1 MTLITFQDGKPVF
14 RDGKVG
20 TGQGCC
26 CGPQCDCSSPGYAP
40 ISPSDPTRGLVW
52 LTLDSCTGSG
62 ASATVDAPNAASLCD
77 NQGGAIQGVTL
88 TSPGSGYAKLGRT
101 APTVT
106 VTGTSGSGSGG
117 TFAVTL
123 TQWQNYCGLD
133 EWGVESVS
141 LTGGEGYTP
150 GDTLTFSFAS
160 GDTQE
165 TAAAGT
171 IVGTQFGEPTL
182 TLTPT
187 GGTGGV
193 LTIKNYTKSGDYW
206 QIGDIE
212 VTQAGSGYADD
223 SPVTITLDPGVV
235 DAQPYGYPVPP
246 LIRVRTALRAPEG
259 DYWIL
264 DPGTVAPTGTGLDLS
279 MTLQKHPT
287 APWWEGAALGV
298 YDGGTGYAVGQ
309 RFRPRAVDGDPASTL
324 WRANIEITE
333 VDANGGVVALVF
345 RSPSVAFQPRGQY
358 AVGTGAI
365 DSVEFQLYPGGSPPP
380 WRGAY
385 KKAVQFAVNLTS
397 AGAYYRED
405 PTLPPYVPSVTVT
418 VEQEP
423 PSAGSGA
430 VVTATVNDDTS
441 SPDFGKIKS
450 LQVVD
455 GGSGYL
461 NPPSACEF
469 PNKLYVTFGNTTV
482 EVPTTTDSFTSWFT
496 LPGSP
501 VGTLPDGLGASFP
514 LAGPQ
519 DYSPEAMT
527 GICTAGDCCVN
538 TDSVGIPVADLLNMT
553 PPFQQVEDAFRAFVW
568 KSFSLSFGLVIRPS
582 QYSTTGDYG
591 PLGAKILAC
600 QCDEQVHIS
609 LALVSYCYQYR
620 PTGPSTVFNN
630 GAFVNLYGLSVEVLR
645 RKVFLYCLRF
655 DKDENGCPV
664 GDATIINTTVM
675 DSGPPDCAPAE
686 DWYGNLVT
694 DCTCNTECFEGIN
707 PVVSLMPP

>member
-1 MTLITFQDGKPVF
+1 MTNIAFRDGKPLL

-20 TGQGCC
+20 VGQGCC

-117 TFAVTL
+117 TFDVTL
-123 TQWQNYCGLD
+123 TQWQSYCGLD
-133 EWGVESVS
+133 TWGVESVS

-287 APWWEGAALGV
+287 EPWWEGAALGV

-397 AGAYYRED
+397 VGAYYRED

-430 VVTATVNDDTS
+430 VITATVNDDTS

-450 LQVVD
+450 LQVVE

-461 NPPSACEF
+461 NPPAACPF
-469 PNKLYVTFGNTTV
+469 PDKLYITWGAQSAEIPVSLYFAIQGSTLFNTLSV
-482 EVPTTTDSFTSWFT
+482 HLLSGQYTTGPCVSEGAF
-496 LPGSP
+496 P
-501 VGTLPDGLGASFP
+501 VGSGTDCVYTPEEAEESWGDYLWQTFSTAIGAVRD
-514 LAGPQ
+514 PQ
-519 DYSPEAMT
+519 DGST
-527 GICTAGDCCVN
+527 G
-538 TDSVGIPVADLLNMT
+538 
-553 PPFQQVEDAFRAFVW
+553 
-568 KSFSLSFGLVIRPS
+568 
-582 QYSTTGDYG
+582 YTGPAITCRCEGY
-591 PLGAKILAC
+591 LY
-600 QCDEQVHIS
+600 IS
-609 LALVSYCYQYR
+609 LLLQANCWQYVPVRFFYSWGVCYYLAA
-620 PTGPSTVFNN
+620 TT
-630 GAFVNLYGLSVEVLR
+630 R
-645 RKVFLYCLRF
+645 RIQVRQYCLRF
-655 DKDENGCPV
+655 DKDANGCPV
-664 GDATIINTTVM
+664 GDATVVSEEIISDTEYC
-675 DSGPPDCAPAE
+675 DPAV
-686 DWYGNLVT
+686 DWYGNTVENCACNT
-694 DCTCNTECFEGIN
+694 DCFGSIT
-707 PVVSLMPP
+707 PQVSFMPP